1 MVIDSDLTGLVI
13 GLWLVVLAGLTGA
26 AAIRGALSAN
36 RNRTIVFGAAAAIL
50 TLAGFYVTAGALFRM
65 FLG

>member
-1 MVIDSDLTGLVI
+1 MNPDATTLII
-13 GLWLVVLAGLTGA
+13 GLGLVVLAGLTGA

-36 RNRTIVFGAAAAIL
+36 RNRTLVFGAAAAIL
-50 TLAGFYVTAGALFRM
+50 VLAGVYVTAGALFRM

>member
-1 MVIDSDLTGLVI
+1 MDSELTTLII
-13 GLWLVVLAGLTGA
+13 GLGLLVLAGLTGA

-36 RNRTIVFGAAAAIL
+36 RNRTIVFGAGTAIL
-50 TLAGFYVTAGALFRM
+50 ALTGFYVTAGALFRV